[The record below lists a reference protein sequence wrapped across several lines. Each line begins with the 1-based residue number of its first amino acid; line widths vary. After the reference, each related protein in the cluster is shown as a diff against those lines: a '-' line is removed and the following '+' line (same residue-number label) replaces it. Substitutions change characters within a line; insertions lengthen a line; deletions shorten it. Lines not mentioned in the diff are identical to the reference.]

1 LSTMWLRGTVRRF
14 RWWLR
19 DRSHVIGWRFGLWA
33 QEIESRTDLLNFLVA
48 VNNYRNY
55 LEIGIRDPRRNF
67 DRVCVRHK
75 VSVDPAPEGPVTF
88 RQSSDEFFARLSG
101 NDKGKDFDLILID
114 GLHLAEQVE
123 RDIANSLS
131 HLAPNGTIV
140 VHDCNPRSV
149 DAQRTDYDGVSVWN
163 GTVWQA
169 WLKLR
174 ATRSDLAMFVVD
186 VDYGCGLISRGRQER
201 YPVVFTSYDDLDY
214 GMLERDRQRML
225 NLISPRDFR
234 AGSQE
239 LVPRK

>member
-1 LSTMWLRGTVRRF
+1 MWLRGTVRRF
-14 RWWLR
+14 RRWLR
-19 DRSHVIGWRFGLWA
+19 DTSRLIGWRFGLWA
-33 QEIESRTDLLNFLVA
+33 REIESRTDLLNFLVA
-48 VNNYRNY
+48 VNGYRNY
-55 LEIGIRDPRRNF
+55 LEIGVRNPRRNF
-67 DRVCVRHK
+67 DRVRVPYK
-75 VSVDPAPEGPVTF
+75 VGVDPAPEGPVTF
-88 RQSSDEFFARLSG
+88 RQSSDEFFARLS
-101 NDKGKDFDLILID
+101 DSDRTADFDLILID

-123 RDIANSLS
+123 RDIANSLH

-149 DAQRTDYDGVSVWN
+149 DAQTTDYDGVRVWN

-201 YPVVFTSYDDLDY
+201 YPVVFTSYGDLDY
-214 GMLERDRQRML
+214 GMLERDRQRIL

-234 AGSQE
+234 ARSQAF
-239 LVPRK
+239 VPRK